1 MEHKN
6 PHDNIPKSKY
16 FLLGLTIF
24 FAGAALI
31 VVYYVLFHSTRLANI
46 FTFLSD
52 ILKPIVLG
60 FILAYI
66 TIPILNFMES
76 RIVVP
81 LLKKCKVDTQ
91 AKAGRIRGF
100 SVALT
105 SVICILVIFSFIYL
119 FMAQIVPSIKE
130 IIDNFDV
137 YTSNIIAYVNKVL
150 EDNPELREYF
160 NELIK
165 KYSTDLE
172 LWMNND
178 LLPQLSTILKS
189 VSLSVISV
197 FTFLWDFIIGF
208 ILSIY
213 ILNSKDI
220 FAKQAKKL
228 TYGLFSKKTANMLLA
243 DVRYIHKTFIGFL
256 SGKVVDSIIIG
267 LICFV
272 GTTILR
278 TPYAALVSLIIGV
291 TNVIPFFGPF
301 LGAIPCAVLIFVVT
315 PTQPLNMVY
324 FVIFILLLQQF
335 DGNILGPKILGDSTG
350 LGSFWVIFAITIFG
364 GLMGVAG
371 MVIGVPTFAVLFAAI
386 RRFIN
391 KRLRNKGLPI
401 DRDEYSNIVGLNDN
415 NQLTLKEK

>member
-1 MEHKN
+1 MDHKN
-6 PHDNIPKSKY
+6 SHDNTPKSKY

-24 FAGAALI
+24 LAGAALI
-31 VVYYVLFHSTRLANI
+31 GVYYVLFHSARIADV
-46 FTFLSD
+46 FTFVSN
-52 ILKPIVLG
+52 IMKPILFG

-66 TIPILNFMES
+66 TIPILNFIEG

-81 LLKKCKVDTQ
+81 LLKKCKVNTET
-91 AKAGRIRGF
+91 AAGRIRALC
-100 SVALT
+100 VALT
-105 SVICILVIFSFIYL
+105 AIIFILVIYSFIYM
-119 FMAQIVPSIKE
+119 FMAQIVPSIRE
-130 IIDNFDV
+130 IVDNIDT

-150 EDNPELREYF
+150 EDNPSLREYF
-160 NELIK
+160 NEMIK

-172 LWMNND
+172 YWMNNS
-178 LLPQLSTILKS
+178 LLPQITTIVKS
-189 VSLSVISV
+189 VSLSVISI
-197 FTFLWDFIIGF
+197 FSFLWDFIIGF

-220 FAKQAKKL
+220 FAKQAKKI
-228 TYGLFSKKTANMLLA
+228 TYSLFSQKTANLLLA

-256 SGKVVDSIIIG
+256 SGKVIDSIIIG

-301 LGAIPCAVLIFVVT
+301 LGAIPCAILIFVVT

-324 FVIFILLLQQF
+324 FVIFIFLLQQF

-391 KRLRNKGLPI
+391 KRLHAKGLPI
-401 DRDEYSNIVGLNDN
+401 DRDEYGNIAGVNED
-415 NQLTLKEK
+415 NQLVEKE